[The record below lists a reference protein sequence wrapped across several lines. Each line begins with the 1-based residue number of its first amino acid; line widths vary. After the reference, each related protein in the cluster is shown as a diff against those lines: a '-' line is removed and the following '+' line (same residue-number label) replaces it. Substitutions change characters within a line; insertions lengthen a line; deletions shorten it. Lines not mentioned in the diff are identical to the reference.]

1 MKWYSLERI
10 WRTNGMKTNLRV
22 RYNDWTHQIRWF
34 EIRGESRDGRRL
46 VGVLDSGETISYP
59 KRSIG
64 WFEYF
69 PYSEYSAH
77 AV

>member
-10 WRTNGMKTNLRV
+10 WRTSGMRANLRV
-22 RYNDWTHQIRWF
+22 RFNDWTHQIRWF
-34 EIRGESRDGRRL
+34 EIRGESSDGRRL
-46 VGVLDSGETISYP
+46 IGVLDNGERISFP